1 MGERAYGETL
11 SIAFAGKGQHQ
22 DTGAKMVHLAPNTTS
37 KVTSKSVSR
46 LRWTFNLSWNASCC
60 KRCNWCKVYC
70 SL

>member
-46 LRWTFNLSWNASCC
+46 A
-60 KRCNWCKVYC
+60 
-70 SL
+70 